1 MEKGYLIFELRKDN
15 GATPVD
21 NAQIKITNI
30 DGREVN
36 KFLRVDENGKSEEFE
51 MYTKDSRLTFDK
63 FNNEIPYSKVDAE
76 VRFENDKIIYVDG
89 IQVYSNVTS
98 VQEIKID
105 GRENNF
111 RASKDK
117 KGKHKKEH
125 IHLKNNNPCLFE
137 DDYKK
142 DEKIYF
148 DDKMFKP
155 SKEIK
160 NFFVPEFI
168 TINIGNLNS
177 CDEIITIP
185 FIDYVKN
192 VACSSVYPTWKDE
205 AIKANV
211 HAIVS
216 FALNRIYTDWYRSR
230 GYGFEITSSE
240 INDQMFV
247 KGRNLFR
254 NVCDI
259 VDEVFDS
266 YIKIDGS
273 NEPILAKCVNYG
285 ERTNN
290 LSRWGS
296 FDLAEKGFSALDILK
311 RYYGDEI
318 ILYEVPDV
326 GGVLKKFNITLSK
339 GSSGNDVKILQK
351 QLNEISKKYKGIN
364 RIPKIDG
371 IFGDNTER
379 AVKDFQRIFGL
390 RVDGIVG
397 KRTWNKISLVYSL
410 IKKIFNDVDDIENF
424 EQGFRELKLGS
435 SGDDVLNLQKSLNYI
450 FSQFKFIP
458 KVKEDGYYGEKTKN
472 AVELFQKLFGLIVD
486 GIVGKNTFDRIEY
499 VKKNIKFLNG
509 FLKSQLQNNF
519 QNSNDYKRD
528 YGDLEDIIIPLK
540 KGDVG
545 ENVKILQR
553 ELNNLSNYYGFI
565 KKIAEDGIFG
575 DDTQESLINFQ
586 KKFGLRVDGIFGRE
600 SFNKLLALSEI
611 IDDLDLDEKVC
622 KENTMPKEIFV
633 KEEVK
638 VNPLEFRSE
647 FSMEYPNF
655 DLEYGDVCGYVTL
668 AQKYMNEI
676 KSKSPKYFLNDN
688 ELLEDGVF
696 GDNTLSY
703 IKEFQKKFNYE
714 QLNKIDKQTW
724 NKLVTEYEKIYRK

>member
-1 MEKGYLIFELRKDN
+1 M
-15 GATPVD
+15 PVD

-36 KFLRVDENGKSEEFE
+36 KFLKVDENGKSEEFE

-98 VQEIKID
+98 VQEIKLD

-125 IHLKNNNPCLFE
+125 IHFKNNNPCLFE

-148 DDKMFKP
+148 DDKMYNP
-155 SKEIK
+155 STKIK
-160 NFFVPEFI
+160 NLFIPEFI
-168 TINIGNLNS
+168 TINIGDLNS
-177 CDEIITIP
+177 CEEIITIP

-192 VACSSVYPTWKDE
+192 VACSSVYPTWRDE
-205 AIKANV
+205 AIRANV

-216 FALNRIYTDWYRSR
+216 FALNRIYTDWYKSR

-240 INDQMFV
+240 VNDQMFV

-266 YIKIDGS
+266 YIKIGES
-273 NEPILAKCVNYG
+273 NEPILARCVNCG

-296 FDLAEKGFSALDILK
+296 FDLAEKGLSTLEILK

-318 ILYEVPDV
+318 VLYEVPNV
-326 GGVLKKFNITLSK
+326 GGIFKKFNRVLSK
-339 GSSGNDVKILQK
+339 GSSGNYVKILQK
-351 QLNEISKKYKGIN
+351 QLNEISKKYKGVS
-364 RIPKIDG
+364 RIQKIDG

-379 AVKDFQRIFGL
+379 AVKDFQRIFGIKA
-390 RVDGIVG
+390 DGIVG
-397 KRTWNKISLVYSL
+397 KGTWNRISLVYSL
-410 IKKIFNDVDDIENF
+410 IKKNFNDIDDVEDF

-435 SGDDVLNLQKSLNYI
+435 SGEDILNLQKSLNYI
-450 FSQFKFIP
+450 FSQFKFFP
-458 KVKEDGYYGEKTKN
+458 KLKEDGYYGEQTKKS
-472 AVELFQKLFGLIVD
+472 VELFQKLFGLIVD

-499 VKKNIKFLNG
+499 VKKNLKALNG
-509 FLKSQLQNNF
+509 FLKSQFQNNF
-519 QNSNDYKRD
+519 ENLNEGQRD
-528 YGDLEDIIIPLK
+528 FGDLEDIVIPLK

-575 DDTQESLINFQ
+575 NDTQESLINFQ
-586 KKFGLRVDGIFGRE
+586 KKFGLRVDGIFGKE
-600 SFNKLLALSEI
+600 SLNKLLALSEI

-622 KENTMPKEIFV
+622 KGSTTPKDIFV
-633 KEEVK
+633 KEET
-638 VNPLEFRSE
+638 NLDPSEFRSE
-647 FSMEYPNF
+647 FSMEYPKF
-655 DLEYGDVCGYVTL
+655 DLEYGDVSGYVTL

-676 KSKSPKYFLNDN
+676 KHKSPKYFLNED

-696 GDNTLSY
+696 GYNTLSY
-703 IKEFQKKFNYE
+703 VREFQKKFNYE
-714 QLNKIDKQTW
+714 QLNKIDRQTW
-724 NKLVTEYEKIYRK
+724 NKLVMEYEKNYKK